1 MKAKQ
6 NKNKNIAIDFSVLD
20 TAMLGVHKAEVI
32 LMDTLMALWN
42 KYQGK
47 VEPLVFREAFITH
60 AVSKGYDRRWAMETI
75 VEAGV
80 RLYESK
86 GEKNIFRARAAGG
99 GRKASDKPKAS
110 QGKPTKASD
119 VDLSQMPKGEL
130 VKLMASIAARL

>member
-1 MKAKQ
+1 MKKQ
-6 NKNKNIAIDFSVLD
+6 IPSIKSEA
-20 TAMLGVHKAEVI
+20 I
-32 LMDTLMALWN
+32 LMDTLMGMWEIFRD
-42 KYQGK
+42 K
-47 VEPLVFREAFITH
+47 VDPLVFRDAFIAH
-60 AVSKGYDRRWAMETI
+60 AESKGYDRRWAMETI

-80 RLYESK
+80 RLYEVNGK
-86 GEKNIFRARAAGG
+86 ANPFRLRAKGG